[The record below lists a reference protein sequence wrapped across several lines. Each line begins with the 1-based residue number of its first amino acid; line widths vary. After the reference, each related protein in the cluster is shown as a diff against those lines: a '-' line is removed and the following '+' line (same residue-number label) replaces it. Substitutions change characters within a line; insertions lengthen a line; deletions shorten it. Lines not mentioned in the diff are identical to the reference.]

1 MSIQHYV
8 LPDPGEGLTEAE
20 IVSWKVQVGDQV
32 KVNDIVVEVE
42 TAKSLVE
49 LPVPFAGT
57 VVELLAAEGDEVE
70 VGAPIIAI
78 EDGVGGG
85 SAAPTGGASSMGAP
99 ADAGSA
105 PAAAPAH
112 SAAPAAAVPAAGA
125 AGGGV
130 EHYVLPDPGEGL
142 TEAEIVSW
150 KVKVGDEVKV
160 NDVVV
165 EVETAKS
172 LVELPIPFAGVVEA
186 LLAEEGQ
193 EVPVGDP
200 IIAVRTGNAAAAGAA
215 APAAPAAGAAGADAA
230 GDDGEERVANLVGY
244 GAVAGSTTRRRRSG
258 GGAPAGAGA
267 AGAPTASAPVAGEQI
282 SGAPG
287 EGGYGQ
293 RMVAESTAP
302 SARQASQPLHESV
315 GHAAVGGGRP
325 KAKPPVRKF
334 AKDNGID
341 LRTVQPTGP
350 NGIITR
356 QDVEQALTGGG
367 AAGAGAAAQA
377 APVAAA
383 SSGAAAS
390 QPKAA
395 APIAAGER
403 ETRTPIKGVRKVTA
417 QAMVDSAFT
426 APHVTEFITFDI
438 SATMELVEKLK
449 GDREFKD
456 VKVTPLLL
464 VAKAVVLAAQRN
476 PEINAKW
483 DEANQEIV
491 QYADV
496 NLGIAAATPRGL
508 IVPNIKGAQEK
519 SLVELGQDLGELVST
534 ARAGKTQPADMG
546 GGTVTITN
554 VGVFGVDSGT
564 PILNSGEAAILCFGA
579 INRRPWVVTDAA
591 GSETIEPR
599 WVTELALSFDHRLVN
614 GDLGSRFLA
623 DVAALLEDP
632 GKAFV
637 W

>member
-20 IVSWKVQVGDQV
+20 IVAWKVKVGDEV
-32 KVNDIVVEVE
+32 KVNDVVVEVE

-78 EDGVGGG
+78 DDGQGG
-85 SAAPTGGASSMGAP
+85 SSAPAASGGASSMGADEGSGQSADSP
-99 ADAGSA
+99 AGASSTSQATAGN
-105 PAAAPAH
+105 PASPE
-112 SAAPAAAVPAAGA
+112 VGA
-125 AGGGV
+125 AGSDAAGSGV

-172 LVELPIPFAGVVEA
+172 LVELPIPFAGVVDA

-193 EVPVGDP
+193 EVEVGAP
-200 IIAVRTGNAAAAGAA
+200 IIAVRTGSGVPAGGSAPSAGAA
-215 APAAPAAGAAGADAA
+215 DAGEAAPAGEG
-230 GDDGEERVANLVGY
+230 DGEERVANLVGY
-244 GAVAGSTTRRRRSG
+244 GAVAGSTTRRRRTSG
-258 GGAPAGAGA
+258 PAQAAAAPS
-267 AGAPTASAPVAGEQI
+267 TGERMPEI
-282 SGAPG
+282 SG
-287 EGGYGQ
+287 EGAYGQ
-293 RMVAESTAP
+293 RQVAEPTQ
-302 SARQASQPLHESV
+302 RQAPQQLHETV
-315 GHAAVGGGRP
+315 GHAASGGERP

-341 LRTVQPTGP
+341 LRTVAPTGP
-350 NGIITR
+350 GGIITR
-356 QDVEQALTGGG
+356 QDVEQALAGG
-367 AAGAGAAAQA
+367 AQVGGQA
-377 APVAAA
+377 A
-383 SSGAAAS
+383 
-390 QPKAA
+390 AA
-395 APIAAGER
+395 APAALAAPAASAPAVPAGER
-403 ETRTPIKGVRKVTA
+403 EQRTPIKGVRKVTA
-417 QAMVDSAFT
+417 QAMVNSAFT

-438 SATMELVEKLK
+438 SATVELVEKLK
-449 GDREFKD
+449 ADREFKD
-456 VKVTPLLL
+456 IKVTPLLL
-464 VAKAVVLAAQRN
+464 VAKAVVIAAQRN

-508 IVPNIKGAQEK
+508 MVPNIKGAQEK
-519 SLVELGQDLGELVST
+519 SLVELGNDLGDLIST
-534 ARAGKTQPADMG
+534 ARGGKTQPADMS
-546 GGTVTITN
+546 GGTITITN

-564 PILNSGEAAILCFGA
+564 PILNAGEAAILCFGA

-591 GSETIEPR
+591 GNETIEPR
-599 WVTELALSFDHRLVN
+599 WVTELALSFDHRLVD

-632 GKAFV
+632 GKAFI